1 MKLYTMP
8 GACSMASHIA
18 LIWASLPFELEVLDH
33 DSVHGPE
40 FSRINPKASVPALR
54 LDDGTVITESLAV
67 LLYIADRN
75 PAARLG
81 ASTDDLIAKAK
92 LNETMS
98 ELVSE
103 VHKAYAPIFVPGRYV
118 TDEAAQES
126 VTQAAYMLLDQKFDR
141 LEALMADGREWLVL
155 GHRSVADAYLYLMC
169 SWKDNTP
176 TPLAHFPH
184 LAAHSARLKADT
196 GVQRAAREQAVDG
209 LVPAPVCVIG
219 EAPQHAAPAL
229 SEPR

>member
-1 MKLYTMP
+1 MKLFTMP

-18 LIWASLPFELEVLDH
+18 LIWTGLPFELGVLDH
-33 DSVHGPE
+33 DSVHGSA
-40 FSRINPKASVPALR
+40 FARINPKMSVPALV

-67 LLYIADRN
+67 LFYIAELNR
-75 PAARLG
+75 AARLG
-81 ASTDDLIAKAK
+81 ASNHDALAWAK

-118 TDEAAQES
+118 TDEAARGS
-126 VTQAAYMLLDQKFDR
+126 VKQAAYILLDQKFDR
-141 LEALMADGREWLVL
+141 LDALMSDGRQWLAL

-169 SWKDNTP
+169 SWKDSTP
-176 TPLAHFPH
+176 TPLSHFPH
-184 LAAHSARLKADT
+184 LAAHAARMKADP
-196 GVQRAAREQAVDG
+196 GVQRAQREQAGGSDVQ
-209 LVPAPVCVIG
+209 AAVCAIT
-219 EAPQHAAPAL
+219 EAPEHSHAEL

>member
-18 LIWASLPFELEVLDH
+18 LIWAGLPFELEVLDH

-40 FSRINPKASVPALR
+40 FTRINPKASVPALV
-54 LDDGTVITESLAV
+54 LEDGTVITESLAV

-81 ASTDDLIAKAK
+81 VSTDDLIAKAK

-126 VTQAAYMLLDQKFDR
+126 VKQAAYLQLDQKFDR
-141 LEALMADGREWLVL
+141 LEALMSDGRQWLAL
-155 GHRSVADAYLYLMC
+155 GHRSVADAYLHLMC
-169 SWKDNTP
+169 SWKDNTS
-176 TPLAHFPH
+176 TPLAHFLH
-184 LAAHSARLKADT
+184 LAAHSARMKADP
-196 GVQRAAREQAVDG
+196 GVQRAAREQVVG
-209 LVPAPVCVIG
+209 GPPPVAACAIDA
-219 EAPQHAAPAL
+219 APQHANAAL
-229 SEPR
+229 S